1 MNNVAVILGGS
12 YLNEGVYDKFKE
24 KKYNVIVIDWNK
36 NPYLKGDIHLQ
47 IDIKDSKS
55 VIKKLIEIGV
65 NKDNYKITYTSI
77 DLAVKTLNELNK
89 LFNKKY
95 CPFEAIQNVSAKD
108 KMTSIWKKNKLLN
121 RFSIQISNEENIKDI
136 IKQLEKFKK
145 IIVKPNVSSSS
156 RGITI
161 LENFEYGDILM
172 AFSKAKSYS
181 YDDYVLI
188 EEFVNGNEFTVE
200 MLGDDYGDV
209 CVYGISKKYHTINAG
224 NNKIAVKL
232 HFNSIDEELQ
242 EKIASFGIECY
253 KTLKL
258 KNIFGHLEIIQKE
271 DGSLVPIEIGARSSG
286 FIASHLLD
294 YVSGKNYL
302 EDYENVI
309 NGGKVCNGL
318 IKQKDTSS
326 MYFFYDL
333 PFNKVSKNKAN
344 LLDFIDNNIK
354 SLYFDRSKLKPN
366 QKFKM
371 INNDMERYGYEI
383 LVGNKKD
390 LTIENINNAEK
401 NFLNFF
407 FSKCDDFYDAHAH
420 IVENQRGGFLIA
432 LEGEPYFDGILNNQE
447 VIKLENKENYLF
459 AVQYIRKNFNKTI
472 TDIVKY
478 HPRREQY
485 KPIEVINDINNR
497 KPKIVL
503 IDTLNQP
510 YWQPLDYW
518 NIAIKFPNI
527 QFVMCHAGGYDIY
540 EFIKMAHFQKNI
552 WIDFSLT
559 QEYFGWNNNINK
571 NKFIIENI
579 EYALKN
585 EIINKKILFGSDNL
599 FFSQVKAYIK
609 YKKLG
614 YSNILKD
621 NFLNLLRKGKLL

>member
-1 MNNVAVILGGS
+1 MDNIAIILGGS
-12 YLNEGVYDKFKE
+12 YLNEGVYDRLKE
-24 KKYNVIVIDWNK
+24 KKYYVIVIDWNK
-36 NPYLKGDIHLQ
+36 NPYLKGDMHLQ
-47 IDIKDSKS
+47 IDVKDSKS
-55 VIKKLIEIGV
+55 VIEKLIKIGV
-65 NKDNYKITYTSI
+65 NKNNYKITYTSI
-77 DLAVKTLNELNK
+77 DLAVKTLNEINK

-108 KMTSIWKKNKLLN
+108 KMTNIWKEHKLLN
-121 RFSIQISNEENIKDI
+121 RFSIRIDNEESIKDI
-136 IKQLEKFKK
+136 IKQLVKFKK

-156 RGITI
+156 RGISI
-161 LENFEYGDILM
+161 LENFEYNDILK
-172 AFSKAKSYS
+172 AINKAKNYS
-181 YDDYVLI
+181 YDDYVVI
-188 EEFVNGNEFTVE
+188 EEFISGNEFTVE
-200 MLGDDYGDV
+200 MLGDDYGNV

-232 HFNSIDEELQ
+232 HFNSIEEELQ
-242 EKIASFGIECY
+242 ERMANFGIECY
-253 KTLKL
+253 KALKL
-258 KNIFGHLEIIQKE
+258 KNTFGHLEIIQKE

-302 EDYENVI
+302 DDYEKLI
-309 NGGKVCNGL
+309 NGGRVCNSL

-333 PFNKVSKNKAN
+333 PFDKVSKSKAN
-344 LLDFIDNNIK
+344 LLDFIDVDIK

-371 INNDMERYGYEI
+371 INSDMERYGYEI

-390 LTIENINNAEK
+390 LTIENINKAEK
-401 NFLNFF
+401 KILNFF

-420 IVENQRGGFLIA
+420 IVENQRGGVLIA
-432 LEGEPYFDGILNNQE
+432 LEGEPYFDGVLNNQE
-447 VIKLENKENYLF
+447 VIELENKENYLF
-459 AVQYIRKNFNKTI
+459 AVQYIRKEFNKTI

-485 KPIEVINDINNR
+485 KPTEVINDIYNR

-510 YWQPLDYW
+510 YWQPIDYW
-518 NIAIKFPNI
+518 NIAIEFPNI

-540 EFIKMAHFQKNI
+540 EFIKMTHFQENI

-559 QEYFGWNNNINK
+559 QEYFGWNNDINK
-571 NKFIIENI
+571 NRFIIENI
-579 EYALKN
+579 DYALNNK
-585 EIINKKILFGSDNL
+585 IIRKKILFGSDNL
-599 FFSQVKAYIK
+599 FFSQVKAYLK
-609 YKKLG
+609 YKKLECDD
-614 YSNILKD
+614 ILKD
-621 NFLNLLRKGKLL
+621 NFFRLLKAGGIL